1 VAALLGLK
9 YESVGGQRISLRQRP
24 SPLAEYA
31 MTNRR
36 SALAF
41 LMLSGALPLL
51 SASGAL
57 AGPRRSSAD
66 DDDAAQNIPNM
77 FISPCGEPFR
87 AQPGAPY
94 PVVDWFNQADANHDG
109 KLDKDEFRADADRF
123 FKQLDINGDGAL
135 SRSEILIYERKWV
148 PEILGGNVTV
158 GQYGG
163 ARLWLA
169 QFAGAGP
176 GGAAGGMS
184 QPINPQGDKP
194 IQTKPKAPGLDESG
208 AGASPYSFFDEP
220 EPIMTADFNVN
231 GLILRDNFLK
241 VADMHFD
248 SLDSDQ
254 KGYLTLKSLPQTAVE
269 RLLDRSHGKRR

>member
-1 VAALLGLK
+1 
-9 YESVGGQRISLRQRP
+9 
-24 SPLAEYA
+24 

-41 LMLSGALPLL
+41 LMFSGALPLL
-51 SASGAL
+51 SASGVL
-57 AGPRRSSAD
+57 ASPRRSD
-66 DDDAAQNIPNM
+66 DDEAIQNIPNM

-135 SRSEILIYERKWV
+135 SRSEILVYERKWV

-169 QFAGAGP
+169 QYAGGP
-176 GGAAGGMS
+176 GNGVSGMS
-184 QPINPQGDKP
+184 PPINPNGDKP
-194 IQTKPKAPGLDESG
+194 IQTKPKAPVLDESG

-248 SLDSDQ
+248 ALDSDQ
-254 KGYLTLKSLPQTAVE
+254 KGYLTLNSLPQTAVE
-269 RLLDRSHGKRR
+269 RIFDRAHGKRR